1 MLKKLLHITLSLLL
15 SASIVFGYSGV
26 GIYKMVCVAEQGKT
40 VVSLTNVK
48 DACQHEQEQQ
58 EEASCCH
65 PKPKHHA
72 AKKLSNP
79 SCCDYSFLLKKLND
93 ETLVQTSKTID
104 APYSSSVYILYHT
117 QAVSHI
123 PFVQEICRA
132 NLIKGPPNHLR
143 KQSYNSYIQVYQI

>member
-1 MLKKLLHITLSLLL
+1 MLKKLLHTTLSLLL

-72 AKKLSNP
+72 AKKLSKP
-79 SCCDYSFLLKKLND
+79 SCCDYSFSLKKLDD
-93 ETLVQTSKTID
+93 ETLVQSSKTAN
-104 APYSSSVYILYHT
+104 APHSSGVYVLYYPL
-117 QAVSHI
+117 AVSYA
-123 PFVQEICRA
+123 PFVEQICKA

-143 KQSYNSYIQVYQI
+143 KQSYHSYIQVYQI